1 MISYKFELEKRKAK
15 ALNDDGKQIGS
26 CIISVCQDYWVIDH
40 TYVDPEFRGQNI
52 ASELVKL
59 VVQNAREM
67 GMKILPV
74 CPFAQREF
82 EKKSEYQD
90 VLYRSAV
97 EKPSSSCPVK

>member
-26 CIISVCQDYWVIDH
+26 CTISICQDYWVIDH

-82 EKKSEYQD
+82 EEKSEYRE

>member
-1 MISYKFELEKRKAK
+1 M
-15 ALNDDGKQIGS
+15 
-26 CIISVCQDYWVIDH
+26 

-52 ASELVKL
+52 ASELVMKWWFK
-59 VVQNAREM
+59 NAREM

-74 CPFAQREF
+74 CPYAQREIR
-82 EKKSEYQD
+82 KKVRYTD